1 MSFGHL
7 MENSCVA
14 WRFSTNF
21 INFMENRCRL
31 IAAVA
36 ALALAIGLTACS
48 NSTAADSS
56 APVNVRLGYFPN
68 LTHAPALVGVRDGHF
83 ARALGTDGT
92 LTLSTFNAGP
102 LAIEALF
109 SGAIDATFIGP
120 NPAINGY
127 VKSKGKA
134 LRIVAGATS
143 GGAALVVDPSIHS
156 PADLRGKTLATPQLG
171 GTQDVALRAWLAD
184 NHLSA
189 DTSGGGDVAIVPQ
202 QNSATL
208 DAFKAG
214 DIAGAW
220 LPEPWAT
227 RLIIDAGAKV
237 LVDEADLWPS
247 GKFVTTQLIVSTEFL
262 NKHPQQVHQLIEG
275 ELAALDEIAND
286 PAKAQLAANEQIAA
300 VTGKRLPD
308 TLITAAWPKLDFTY
322 DPIASSLRTAADHAH
337 SVGLLDRVD
346 LSGIYDL
353 TILNQVLADRKL
365 EPVKGL
371 S

>member
-1 MSFGHL
+1 
-7 MENSCVA
+7 
-14 WRFSTNF
+14 
-21 INFMENRCRL
+21 
-31 IAAVA
+31 
-36 ALALAIGLTACS
+36 
-48 NSTAADSS
+48 
-56 APVNVRLGYFPN
+56 
-68 LTHAPALVGVRDGHF
+68 
-83 ARALGTDGT
+83 
-92 LTLSTFNAGP
+92 
-102 LAIEALF
+102 
-109 SGAIDATFIGP
+109 
-120 NPAINGY
+120 
-127 VKSKGKA
+127 
-134 LRIVAGATS
+134 
-143 GGAALVVDPSIHS
+143 
-156 PADLRGKTLATPQLG
+156 
-171 GTQDVALRAWLAD
+171 
-184 NHLSA
+184 
-189 DTSGGGDVAIVPQ
+189 
-202 QNSATL
+202 
-208 DAFKAG
+208 
-214 DIAGAW
+214 AGAW